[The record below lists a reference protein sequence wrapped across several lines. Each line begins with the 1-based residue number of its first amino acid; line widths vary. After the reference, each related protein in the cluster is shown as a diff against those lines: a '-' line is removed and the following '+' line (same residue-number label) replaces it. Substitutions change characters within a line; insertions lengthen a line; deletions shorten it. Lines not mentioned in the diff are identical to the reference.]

1 MTDTLALVYRPRVFA
16 DVIGQR
22 SVSVILTRMV
32 ERNKVPTALLF
43 TGSRGCGKTSTARIL
58 AAALNCTMTESSDP
72 CGECVSCKS
81 VYDGTSLDVLEID
94 AASNGLVADI
104 RQLREHILYA
114 VGGRRRVVLLD
125 EAHGLSKEGF
135 DALLKTLEEPPPDTV
150 FVLLTTEPGR
160 IPETVLSRCME
171 FVFRRVPIGD
181 IVLRLTKICEY
192 ENLPVDSDLLSVV
205 AERADG
211 GLRDAI
217 MLLDQLTRVGVSTL
231 AEYLEIM
238 DETDCAPVLL
248 TAMVEG
254 DASLVY
260 QLLDEEMYRRGDPAV
275 VLSALVSVLRDVVV
289 LSGGGTL
296 SSQGERLAS
305 RVRLTQVISPQLALS
320 SLRVLWD
327 LKSRTRAGD
336 DQRSCLDLAS
346 SVLIE
351 TLGAERVKSSST
363 AIFSGDDNGKHRL
376 TLEEM
381 HRLVMDS

>member
-1 MTDTLALVYRPRVFA
+1 MTNTLALMYRPRVFA

-22 SVSVILTRMV
+22 SVSVILSKMV
-32 ERNKVPTALLF
+32 ERDKVPTALLF

-58 AAALNCTMTESSDP
+58 AAALNCVTVGSFDP

-114 VGGRRRVVLLD
+114 VGGRKRVVLLD

-160 IPETVLSRCME
+160 IPETVISRCME
-171 FVFRRVPIGD
+171 FVFRRVPISE
-181 IVLRLTKICEY
+181 IALRLTRICEY
-192 ENLPVDSDLLSVV
+192 ENLVVDADLLTAI

-231 AEYLEIM
+231 AEYAEIM
-238 DETDCAPVLL
+238 DESDCAPTLL
-248 TAMVEG
+248 SAMAEG
-254 DASLVY
+254 NAALVY
-260 QLLDEEMYRRGDPAV
+260 QLLDAEMYRRGDPSV
-275 VLSALVSVLRDVVV
+275 VLSALVSGLRDVVV
-289 LSGGGTL
+289 LAGGGVL

-305 RVRLTQVISPQLALS
+305 RVRLVHAISPQLALS
-320 SLRVLWD
+320 ALRVLWD

-336 DQRSCLDLAS
+336 DQRSCLDLVSA
-346 SVLIE
+346 VLTE
-351 TLGAERVKSSST
+351 TLGANRVNPSVSLLSSN
-363 AIFSGDDNGKHRL
+363 NGKQRL
-376 TLEEM
+376 TLEDM
-381 HRLVMDS
+381 RRLVVDG

>member
-1 MTDTLALVYRPRVFA
+1 VFA

-22 SVSVILTRMV
+22 SVSVILSKMV
-32 ERNKVPTALLF
+32 ERDKVPTALLF

-58 AAALNCTMTESSDP
+58 AAALNCVTVGSFDP

-114 VGGRRRVVLLD
+114 VGGRKRVVLLD

-160 IPETVLSRCME
+160 IPETVISRCME
-171 FVFRRVPIGD
+171 FVFRRVPISE
-181 IVLRLTKICEY
+181 IALRLTRICEY
-192 ENLPVDSDLLSVV
+192 ENLVVDADLLTAI

-231 AEYLEIM
+231 AEYAEIM
-238 DETDCAPVLL
+238 DESDCAPTLL
-248 TAMVEG
+248 SAMAEG
-254 DASLVY
+254 NAALVY
-260 QLLDEEMYRRGDPAV
+260 QLLDAEMYRRGDPSV
-275 VLSALVSVLRDVVV
+275 VLSALVSGLRDVVV
-289 LSGGGTL
+289 LAGGGVL

-305 RVRLTQVISPQLALS
+305 RVRLVHAISPQLALS
-320 SLRVLWD
+320 ALRVLWD

-336 DQRSCLDLAS
+336 DQRSCLDLVSA
-346 SVLIE
+346 VLTE
-351 TLGAERVKSSST
+351 TLGANRVNPSVSLLSSN
-363 AIFSGDDNGKHRL
+363 NGKQRL
-376 TLEEM
+376 TLEDM
-381 HRLVMDS
+381 RRLVVDG